1 LSSTDVPVAAVRLTR
16 RDFLTLLGTIP
27 LVVVLPSG
35 LVLAATLRITRSRF
49 WTAPDHTRIVIELD
63 GAPSV
68 TTQPDSTGGRRIV
81 DVRIAGAELQAG
93 SEVLPVQDGVV
104 DRVEIDSQADGSVRV
119 RVVLQRASDPNVF
132 QLPPAD
138 RGAPHRIVIDV
149 TPRLSD
155 AERQAQERQVE
166 SVRDSGDAVIAFDA
180 GHGGSDPGCMA
191 NHVTEKDVA
200 LEVAQKCAKAVAK
213 RAGMRAILTREKDYF
228 VPLGRRQEIARKYGA
243 RVFVSIHCNSAGNA
257 SARGSEVFFL
267 SLQGAADKAAKE
279 LVDRENAA
287 DTIGGVPPGEE
298 KTALVDILW
307 NLKQNEA
314 MRRSE
319 RLGEIVLDQ
328 LGRIPGGEVRSLKQ
342 GPLAVLKSITGASVL
357 VELGFVTNARDA
369 RMLRDAATKQAYA
382 DQLVSAVERFLS

>member
-1 LSSTDVPVAAVRLTR
+1 MTTVRRTR

-27 LVVVLPSG
+27 LVVTLPSG
-35 LVLAATLRITRSRF
+35 LVLAAAMRITRSRY

-63 GAPSV
+63 GATSIQTLPESA
-68 TTQPDSTGGRRIV
+68 TGGRLV
-81 DVRIAGAELQAG
+81 DVRIADAELASG
-93 SEVLPVQDGVV
+93 RERLPIQDGVV
-104 DRVEIDSQADGSVRV
+104 DRVEIDNQSDGSVRV
-119 RVVLQRASDPNVF
+119 RVVLQRDSDPTVF

-155 AERQAQERQVE
+155 AERQAQQRQVE
-166 SVRDSGDAVIAFDA
+166 SVRDSGDTVVAFDA

-191 NHVTEKDVA
+191 NRVTEKEVA
-200 LEVAQKCAKAVAK
+200 LEVAQKCAKAVVK
-213 RAGMRAILTREKDYF
+213 RSGMRAILTREKDYF

-243 RVFVSIHCNSAGNA
+243 SVFVSIHCNSARNA

-328 LGRIPGGEVRSLKQ
+328 LGKVPGGEVRNLKQ

-369 RMLRDAATKQAYA
+369 RMLKDAATKQEYA
-382 DQLVSAVERFLS
+382 DRLVGAVDRFLA